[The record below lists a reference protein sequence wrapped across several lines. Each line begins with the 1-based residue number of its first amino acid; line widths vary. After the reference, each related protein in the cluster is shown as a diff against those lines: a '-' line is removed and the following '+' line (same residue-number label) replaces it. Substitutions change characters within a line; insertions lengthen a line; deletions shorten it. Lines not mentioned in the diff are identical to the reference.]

1 MDAILSVLAEHLGDV
16 PGLPSPQEILEAGDV
31 EEQKEKEL
39 RRQRE
44 EALKQQF
51 AASRVRV
58 VDHLGRSYATG
69 VPPPRLLQRAWRLHT
84 SVEAAYGQYPYKAQ
98 CSTPTD
104 HMESPSTHI

>member
-1 MDAILSVLAEHLGDV
+1 MDAILGLLAEHLGDV
-16 PGLPSPQEILEAGDV
+16 PGLPSPQAILEAGDV
-31 EEQKEKEL
+31 EEQEQKEL

-69 VPPPRLLQRAWRLHT
+69 ALPHSLTAYMIAFTRRWMRVTHVHLFEQLLMVLH
-84 SVEAAYGQYPYKAQ
+84 G
-98 CSTPTD
+98 C
-104 HMESPSTHI
+104 

>member
-69 VPPPRLLQRAWRLHT
+69 ELPRSPLLRVAWRLVSSAKASMYRH
-84 SVEAAYGQYPYKAQ
+84 AASLHAVPQ
-98 CSTPTD
+98 CATK
-104 HMESPSTHI
+104 